1 MRELQG
7 TRTFEVEADG
17 PDGAPELLRRCAS
30 LLDSD
35 PDATLLSIGVE
46 YVIDMRLEDGRWV
59 GEAGSSYWSATVTV
73 E

>member
-1 MRELQG
+1 M
-7 TRTFEVEADG
+7 VEADG
-17 PDGAPELLRRCAS
+17 SYGAPELLRRCAS

-46 YVIDMRLEDGRWV
+46 YVNDLRMEKNGRLVAFPGGD
-59 GEAGSSYWSATVTV
+59 YWSAKLVV